1 MECYSSKTCFVNH
14 AQRHSN
20 FKILRRERISQ
31 QTPFVPHCFTFYCL
45 RYTSATGKGER
56 KWETFSTNNV
66 LFVLQWSNTLQ
77 RPPRG
82 LITLQR
88 PPRGLIT
95 LQRPPRGLITLHWP
109 PRGFIYYTGHQG
121 SQSHYTGLHISQRK
135 PMVYFFPYF
144 INTKFSLHMI

>member
-88 PPRGLIT
+88 PPRGLI
-95 LQRPPRGLITLHWP
+95 
-109 PRGFIYYTGHQG
+109 YYTGHQG
-121 SQSHYTGLHISQRK
+121 GWYTTLATKGVNHTTQASTFPKGNQWFIS
-135 PMVYFFPYF
+135 FP
-144 INTKFSLHMI
+144 IL